1 VIGQRVTIRLLDPE
15 LSQRFLGS
23 KHDLTLLE
31 ADAVL
36 LGLCQPPEETTKAS
50 TTERGDAGGSMA
62 AVKRWMEEDGD
73 GGGGK
78 NDEWKGERRQRY
90 NLNI

>member
-1 VIGQRVTIRLLDPE
+1 
-15 LSQRFLGS
+15 
-23 KHDLTLLE
+23 
-31 ADAVL
+31 
-36 LGLCQPPEETTKAS
+36 
-50 TTERGDAGGSMA
+50 MA